1 LGKAKLKNVE
11 ADAAVVSVTPYD
23 ELSKVVR
30 KENGDP
36 EDRDQFTAKRV
47 FFQDRNGSYDYMAL
61 LLQKT

>member
-1 LGKAKLKNVE
+1 
-11 ADAAVVSVTPYD
+11 VVSVTPYD